1 MAKSTF
7 DQIKKQNGERFAKA
21 IRAYDN
27 GIFDIPNIVEI
38 LKYAGSEAE
47 PIMQYL
53 VSLKNI
59 KIEEHAVHKDPI
71 TLLSEAGYDAYYADT
86 LEKQNAIQKYYTP
99 KEELCTFRDPTR
111 FVRYFIINAIKKDV
125 ANIKRED
132 FKGKEKREDQYGT
145 SVLSIQILKNGGF
158 ISIKNRYNHTIENP
172 DNTFNSNPDNII
184 YGLSD
189 AIKHHF
195 HVDFS
200 AKETPLPD
208 NFIALNDKIIRFNFE
223 QDDIYFGDNFYV
235 KNGIIHPIDRDKEL
249 LLDSFLFNT
258 KTKEIKNIS
267 SSHTDSLPDV
277 LMNEIKNKKIQ
288 ITKAPLKPDGKSAYW
303 VKADNIPI
311 ILVQDGRITELNL
324 PNTTQIKDNFALC
337 CHQITKLTAPIL
349 KKIGNHVLENS
360 YIEELNIPQI
370 QHIGSYSLRQI
381 YAENVELLNLE
392 SIGDFSMENFTGQSL
407 YMPCLKKAGNC
418 FLCLA
423 PDLKN
428 LDAPLLT
435 TLKKESLQH
444 TELQKLYLPS
454 LISTEDDVLRYS
466 SYLETLDFPKLQTLG
481 NQCLYDCKKLTTL
494 NAPSLKEVGDECF
507 FHSPKLQTLNCP
519 NLEKVGTYFLHS
531 NSALNNLSLPALKQA
546 EAYFLRTN
554 HLSTLDCPQ
563 LEVIGNDSLSNSN
576 NLYSINCPKL
586 KEVGQNFLRKCG
598 KEEESYLIIDD
609 TPKSP
614 TTAMPKL
621 KHLSLPN
628 LHKVGK
634 GFLEYN
640 VELETLNAPLLK
652 KADISCLKSNDH
664 YQTNAPALKTNLPT
678 NRHLTLTNILE
689 SAPPNQ
695 PHPNPTKEITNT
707 QKTKGYVQHIQ
718 KNSKREYR
726 V

>member
-27 GIFDIPNIVEI
+27 GIFDIPNIVER

-47 PIMQYL
+47 PIMLYL

-111 FVRYFIINAIKKDV
+111 FVKYFIINAIKKDV

-158 ISIKNRYNHTIENP
+158 ISIKNRYNHTIVNP

-184 YGLSD
+184 SGLSD

-200 AKETPLPD
+200 TKETPLPD
-208 NFIALNDKIIRFNFE
+208 NFIVLNDKIIHYNFE
-223 QDDIYFGDNFYV
+223 RDDIYFGDNFYV
-235 KNGIIHPIDRDKEL
+235 KNGTIHPIDRDKEL

-267 SSHTDSLPDV
+267 SSHTDSLPDI

-324 PNTTQIKDNFALC
+324 PNTTQIKDNFGLC
-337 CHQITKLTAPIL
+337 CHKITKLTAPIL
-349 KKIGNHVLENS
+349 KKMGNHVLTNS
-360 YIEELNIPQI
+360 NIKELNIPQI
-370 QHIGSYSLRQI
+370 QHIGSHSLAHI
-381 YAENVELLNLE
+381 YAKNVELLNLE
-392 SIGDFSMENFTGQSL
+392 SIGDLSMAIFAGQSL
-407 YMPCLKKAGNC
+407 YMPCLKNAGNQ
-418 FLCLA
+418 FLCMALS
-423 PDLKN
+423 LKN

-435 TLKKESLQH
+435 TLKDESLQY
-444 TELQKLYLPS
+444 T
-454 LISTEDDVLRYS
+454 D
-466 SYLETLDFPKLQTLG
+466 LETLDCPKLQTLG
-481 NQCLYDCKKLTTL
+481 NQCLYNCEKLTTL
-494 NAPSLKEVGDECF
+494 NAPSLKEVGNECF
-507 FHSPKLQTLNCP
+507 FQSPKLQTLNCP

-531 NSALNNLSLPALKQA
+531 NSALKNLSLPALKQA
-546 EAYFLRTN
+546 EACFLRTN
-554 HLSTLDCPQ
+554 YLSTLDCPQ
-563 LEVIGNDSLSNSN
+563 LEVIGNDSLSNSK

-586 KEVGQNFLRKCG
+586 KEVGQNFLRECG
-598 KEEESYLIIDD
+598 KEEESYLMIGD

-614 TTAMPKL
+614 TKEIHKL

-652 KADISCLKSNDH
+652 KADISCLKSNNH
-664 YQTNAPALKTNLPT
+664 YKTNAPALKANLPT

-689 SAPPNQ
+689 SAQSNQ

-707 QKTKGYVQHIQ
+707 QKTKGCVQHIQ

-726 V
+726 A